1 MISEPDWGQPVR
13 ISARL
18 AEDIAEALGKLGHAT
33 TAEQV
38 RAEMGRPSAARSGTG
53 MVITTALESSWA
65 QGDLTRSDLHIGL
78 AAEAEELRLRQNM
91 AETGRLFGEI
101 RQRSDRLRELASGGT
116 PADQD
121 ETLRLMDENGA
132 LLEQVMRLQED
143 PPPGQ

>member
-1 MISEPDWGQPVR
+1 MSGEPDWSQPQR

-18 AEDIAEALGKLGHAT
+18 AEDITEALGKRGHAI

-38 RAEMGRPSAARSGTG
+38 RAEMGRPSAARSGIG
-53 MVITTALESSWA
+53 MAITAALEGSWA
-65 QGDLTRSDLHIGL
+65 HGDLTRSDLYIGL
-78 AAEAEELRLRQNM
+78 AAEAEELRLRQRM

-101 RQRSDRLRELASGGT
+101 RRRSDRLRELASGGT

-121 ETLRLMDENGA
+121 EMLRLMDENGA